1 MPKKEKE
8 KTRFEID
15 TVTLHEINVALQGLK
30 RDTNVNQRLLEAV
43 IKLAGV
49 VGDINA
55 DPALRK

>member
-30 RDTNVNQRLLEAV
+30 RDANVNQRLLEAV